1 MIRTMILR
9 GVTVLGTALGAAV
22 GLSTLAPGAQAGE
35 ASLPKSM
42 LWATYD
48 VGSSG
53 YVEASAIADAF
64 GKEYGTRVR
73 IMPSG
78 TSIGRLLPLKTGRVQ
93 YGWLANELYFATEAI
108 HDFATQEWGPQDL
121 RVIAGRPSTFGMAVA
136 GDSGIKAVSDLRG
149 KRIPQIKA
157 NPSINIKIEAILAFG
172 GLTWDDV
179 QVVELP
185 SYGAMLTALV
195 DGVVDA
201 VGSTPTAATLY
212 EMESSSHGIAWLPM
226 PQDDTAGWENIT
238 RVASFFGPVDATAGA
253 GLGADAPSPMIS
265 VRYPM
270 ITVYAD
276 ADEDEVYNFIKALNE
291 TYPLYSSAT
300 AATPAW
306 DIAGA
311 GVPPADAPFHPG
323 AIRYLKEIGVWTDE
337 AEAWNE
343 KRLARLQQVQ
353 AAWEAASEDAAEKG
367 LADKDWPAQWEKFRK
382 DMVN

>member
-1 MIRTMILR
+1 MIRELILR
-9 GVTVLGTALGAAV
+9 GAAVLGVVVMGQTALADEV
-22 GLSTLAPGAQAGE
+22 E
-35 ASLPKSM
+35 LPQSM
-42 LWATYD
+42 LWGTYD

-78 TSIGRLLPLKTGRVQ
+78 TSIGRLLPMQTGRVQ
-93 YGWLANELYFATEAI
+93 YGWLANELYFATEAVY
-108 HDFATQEWGPQDL
+108 DFSTQEWGPQDL
-121 RVIAGRPSTFGMAVA
+121 RVIAGRPSTFGLAVA
-136 GDSGIKAVSDLRG
+136 GDSGIQTISDLRG
-149 KRIPQIKA
+149 KRVPQIKA
-157 NPSINIKIEAILAFG
+157 NPSINIKIQAILAFG

-179 QVVELP
+179 EVVEMP

-195 DGVVDA
+195 DGVVDT

-226 PQDDTAGWENIT
+226 PHDDAAGWEAVT
-238 RVASFFGPVDATAGA
+238 SVASFFGKASARAGA
-253 GLGADAPSPMIS
+253 GLSEEAQSPMVS

-270 ITVYAD
+270 ITVYAE

-291 TYPLYSSAT
+291 TYPIYASAT

-337 AEAWNE
+337 ADAWNDARLERLYKVQEAW
-343 KRLARLQQVQ
+343 
-353 AAWEAASEDAAEKG
+353 DAAFDAAAEEG
-367 LADKDWPAQWEKFRK
+367 LSDKDWPAHWETFRQE
-382 DMVN
+382 MLN